1 MNTQANTNINIMV
14 DSKEERQK
22 YIDRVEVLDKVGKL
36 FLIPSLEMMT
46 ARQISEFYGI
56 EMDTLQSCYQR
67 NKKEIDSDSTT
78 VKKVQDFAEISDSA
92 LCTLRKQSRVH
103 VLEFNGV
110 QIIIPNKGVRCFS
123 KRAVL
128 RFGMLLRDSKVAQEV
143 RTQLLNV
150 FENTEVVVPEALT
163 VEIETEK
170 ELLNNVAV
178 AFASGDMM
186 KFAEATMKLNA
197 YKDRHIKEIEASNKQ
212 LTEENTELTEKNE
225 TLADDNAILTGN
237 ILEWSNQAT
246 ANRVVRCMAI
256 TLGWNFGSCWN
267 EIYKELDYK
276 HGISLKKR
284 WVKGKRPAKPY
295 LSYLRDDEWDC
306 FYKTIAAMLNA
317 RYVNPSTVFKKAK
330 LEYKEE

>member
-1 MNTQANTNINIMV
+1 M
-14 DSKEERQK
+14 DE
-22 YIDRVEVLDKVGKL
+22 
-36 FLIPSLEMMT
+36 
-46 ARQISEFYGI
+46 YG
-56 EMDTLQSCYQR
+56 
-67 NKKEIDSDSTT
+67 
-78 VKKVQDFAEISDSA
+78 
-92 LCTLRKQSRVH
+92 
-103 VLEFNGV
+103 
-110 QIIIPNKGVRCFS
+110 GVRCFS

-128 RFGMLLRDSKVAQEV
+128 RFGMLLRDSRVAQEV

-150 FENTEVVVPEALT
+150 FENTEVVVPEVLMA
-163 VEIETEK
+163 EIETEK
-170 ELLNNVAV
+170 ELLNNVAI

-284 WVKGKRPAKPY
+284 WVTGKRPAKPY